1 MKYFYSLFI
10 LLALGTACRQKVLS
24 GKELEDKLNKTM
36 TDYLHK
42 TLKPGT
48 EVTIKD
54 IIYYPDK
61 MKKIYICTFTVE
73 LRTAT
78 SDTTG
83 TMMALIPNDFSK
95 VTRTQ

>member
-1 MKYFYSLFI
+1 MAKH
-10 LLALGTACRQKVLS
+10 
-24 GKELEDKLNKTM
+24 
-36 TDYLHK
+36 LHE

-48 EVTIKD
+48 EVIIKD
-54 IIYYPDK
+54 LVYYPDK
-61 MKKIYICTFTVE
+61 MKNLYMCTFTVE
-73 LRTAT
+73 LKTAT

>member
-1 MKYFYSLFI
+1 MKYFYSL
-10 LLALGTACRQKVLS
+10 LLLCLLVTACKQKVLT
-24 GKELEDKLNKTM
+24 GKALEDKLNKTM
-36 TDYLHK
+36 AMHLHE

-48 EVTIKD
+48 EVIIKD
-54 IIYYPDK
+54 LVYYPDK
-61 MKKIYICTFTVE
+61 MKNLYICTFTVE
-73 LRTAT
+73 LKTAA

>member
-1 MKYFYSLFI
+1 MKYFYSL
-10 LLALGTACRQKVLS
+10 LLLFMLVTACRQKVLS
-24 GKELEDKLNKTM
+24 GKALEDKLNKTM
-36 TDYLHK
+36 ADHLHQ

-48 EVTIKD
+48 EVIIKD
-54 IIYYPDK
+54 LVYYPDK
-61 MKKIYICTFTVE
+61 MKNVYICTFTVQ

-83 TMMALIPNDFSK
+83 NMMALIPNDCSK

>member
-1 MKYFYSLFI
+1 MKYFYSL
-10 LLALGTACRQKVLS
+10 LLLFMLVTACRQKVLS
-24 GKELEDKLNKTM
+24 GKALEDKLNKTM
-36 TDYLHK
+36 ADHLHQ

-48 EVTIKD
+48 EVIIKD
-54 IIYYPDK
+54 LVYYPDK
-61 MKKIYICTFTVE
+61 MKNVYICTFTVQ

-83 TMMALIPNDFSK
+83 NMMALIPNDFSK

>member
-1 MKYFYSLFI
+1 MKYFYSL
-10 LLALGTACRQKVLS
+10 LLLLMLIAACKQKILS
-24 GKELEDKLNKTM
+24 GKALEDKLNKTM
-36 TDYLHK
+36 ADYLHE

-54 IIYYPDK
+54 LVYYPDK
-61 MKKIYICTFTVE
+61 MKNLYMCTFTVE
-73 LRTAT
+73 LKTAT

>member
-1 MKYFYSLFI
+1 MKYFYSL
-10 LLALGTACRQKVLS
+10 LLLFMLITACKQKVLS
-24 GKELEDKLNKTM
+24 GKALEDKLNKTM
-36 TDYLHK
+36 ADYLHE

-48 EVTIKD
+48 EVVIKD
-54 IIYYPDK
+54 LVYYPEK
-61 MKKIYICTFTVE
+61 MKNVYICTFTVE
-73 LRTAT
+73 LKTAT

>member
-1 MKYFYSLFI
+1 MKYIYSL
-10 LLALGTACRQKVLS
+10 LLFFTLVTACKQKVLS
-24 GKELEDKLNKTM
+24 GKALEDKLNKTM
-36 TDYLHK
+36 AKHLHE

-48 EVTIKD
+48 EVIIKD
-54 IIYYPDK
+54 LVYYPEK
-61 MKKIYICTFTVE
+61 MKNHYICTFTVQ

-83 TMMALIPNDFSK
+83 TMTALIQNDFSK